1 MENPQSWN
9 DAEKVIYDALQ
20 EGKQADQSRVSGPS
34 TVRRIYN
41 KLHEGGFIADQ
52 DKEIVGIDHIAVLVW
67 DIETWTERYVRL
79 GAEVIYDNQDM
90 SPSSTSSAKLRG
102 LKWGNML
109 LALLEPINREE
120 ESQVYHA
127 LRKHGD
133 HFFQHIA
140 IRVKNLH
147 QFKQVM
153 EAAGASLVGDILE
166 RSDAF
171 GPIRQIFGQIFDK
184 SLDADEGNFWEFVER
199 PTNSGDSQ
207 NEALP
212 EDFDDTAAEKLF
224 KNVED
229 AVSSGNRI
237 QFME

>member
-1 MENPQSWN
+1 MENSQSWSP
-9 DAEKVIYDALQ
+9 AEVVIYDAVAEAREL
-20 EGKQADQSRVSGPS
+20 QADAPS
-34 TVRRIYN
+34 TMRRIYN
-41 KLHEGGFIADQ
+41 KLCEGGFIVDQ
-52 DKEIVGIDHIAVLVW
+52 DKDIVGVDHIAVLVW
-67 DIETWTERYVRL
+67 DIETWTERYTRL
-79 GAEVIYDNQDM
+79 GAEVIYDNSDM
-90 SPSSTSSAKLRG
+90 SPSSSSSAKLRG

-229 AVSSGNRI
+229 AASSGNRI